1 MEVCRLRTLLV
12 SACMCAWACLH
23 GCDNPSPASGSSAL
37 TAPAKQVA
45 GEKIE
50 ASLSAIQQ
58 YLQSGE
64 ISKAEAIARTL
75 VARAPTEVRAYEM
88 LGQVLIEKAGAAAQR
103 GDDAASADLKKQ
115 AWESYR
121 KATDLDAANAG
132 LLHSAGLIA
141 LTAGEQAA
149 ALDLFVKAETLD
161 HSNPQFPLFAAQVL
175 MQQKKLDEAEAA
187 LKRALAI
194 APEEPF
200 VHASL
205 AMLAL
210 ERNDFE
216 TAHTEI
222 SIARSAEPDSID
234 FRAQQAKIF
243 RRQNQPREALEL
255 LIGLDEPSRAKE
267 AVAFEIASAYEA
279 LGEQTKAAEAWVLC
293 ARANPRSPTAF
304 TAIVHAADLYLKSGD
319 ATEAGRW
326 VNIAGQLRP
335 EAAEVQELRQRL
347 HGASN

>member
-1 MEVCRLRTLLV
+1 MRTLLV
-12 SACMCAWACLH
+12 SVCVCALAFIG
-23 GCDNPSPASGSSAL
+23 GCDGRSSASGGGNSGAPPGSS
-37 TAPAKQVA
+37 KQVA

-88 LGQVLIEKAGAAAQR
+88 LGQVLIEKAGAAALR
-103 GDDAASADLKKQ
+103 GDDAASADLKKL
-115 AWESYR
+115 AWENYR
-121 KATDLDAANAG
+121 KATELDSDNAG
-132 LLHSAGLIA
+132 LLHSAGLMA

-149 ALDLFVKAETLD
+149 ALDLFLKAETLD
-161 HSNPQFPLFAAQVL
+161 HSNPQFPLFAAQVF

-187 LKRALAI
+187 LKRALAV
-194 APEEPF
+194 APDEPF

-210 ERNDFE
+210 ERSDFE
-216 TAHTEI
+216 TAHKEI
-222 SIARSAEPDSID
+222 SIARNAEPESID

-243 RRQNQPREALEL
+243 RRQNRPREALEL
-255 LIGLDEPSRAKE
+255 LIGLDEASRATE
-267 AVAFEIASAYEA
+267 AVAFEIASAYET
-279 LGEQTKAAEAWVLC
+279 LGEQTKAAQAWVLC
-293 ARANPRSPTAF
+293 AQANPRSPTAF
-304 TAIVHAADLYLKSGD
+304 TAIVHAADLYLKSGN
-319 ATEAGRW
+319 ATEAARW
-326 VNIAGQLRP
+326 INIAGQLRP
-335 EAAEVQELRQRL
+335 EATEVQELRQRL